1 MSNKAILYYMTVNDF
16 FTDFMKKYIAK
27 EDKKPFEIV
36 VISKDII
43 TDNRYST
50 RMQTNYVSDYAN
62 VNFAMDLYPAPS
74 LEEYM
79 YNTEIDNFAQH
90 YKTQLSYEEPMTT
103 LCSIA
108 DLVVNDNTDVI
119 LMCSYTDSKSAP
131 YMDILCEF
139 IYDNF
144 GIIVNKYK
152 NTKDKE
158 NAEFD
163 SGDYEKAQKLLEFQ
177 IQNQGLVDRYVGTF
191 FNKFTKDMA
200 DNYRKI
206 LMSKSIDELA
216 VIGAN
221 RNLYINRHKPKEYI
235 VDHILKSIMED
246 RKYTSDDQR

>member
-1 MSNKAILYYMTVNDF
+1 MSDKAILYYMTVNDF

-43 TDNRYST
+43 TNNRYST
-50 RMQTNYVSDYAN
+50 RMQTKYISDYAN

-79 YNTEIDNFAQH
+79 YNTEADNFAQH

-119 LMCSYTDSKSAP
+119 LMCSYTDSKSTP

-144 GIIVNKYK
+144 GIVVNKYK
-152 NTKDKE
+152 DTKDKE
-158 NAEFD
+158 NVEFD

-200 DNYRKI
+200 DDYRKI
-206 LMSKSIDELA
+206 LMSKTMDELV

-246 RKYTSDDQR
+246 REYTSDDR